1 MKSEDRIYFKGLDGL
16 RAIGAFTVLIGHIE
30 LSKQSLGIDH
40 NLLEI
45 PYFKYTSG
53 HLGVILFYVL
63 SGFLIT
69 YLLLKEKAKNGAI
82 LIKEFYFRR
91 ALKIWPIYYLT
102 IILLFFFL
110 PHFISLDYYGKP
122 NLNDLPGLLST
133 ILIYFF
139 IVPNLVSFGING
151 LGAGFHL
158 GSIGI
163 EEQFYILWPW
173 LIKWF
178 NNILTPIVL
187 ILILIP
193 LIPHICDYSSL
204 HIFQSNSKA
213 LLFIKQLGE
222 FFNYFKINCMAL
234 GGLFAW
240 LFYKNATSILNIIY
254 KKSIQFIALLIGL
267 GGWIMGLHIPMFTD
281 EFYAFFFAIII
292 LNTATNPNKIVSFD
306 YKTMNYLGKISYGIY
321 VYHWAIIYIV
331 MNLII
336 PYKHTNIFFNIVLYT
351 CSIGLTIVIAH
362 LSYFYFELWFLKLKE
377 RFSEIKSNALYSK

>member
-16 RAIGAFTVLIGHIE
+16 RAIGALCVLIGHIE
-30 LSKQSLGIDH
+30 LSKQSLGLN

-91 ALKIWPIYYLT
+91 VLRIWPIYYLS
-102 IILLFFFL
+102 IILLFFIL
-110 PHFISLDYYGKP
+110 PNFISFDYFGKP
-122 NLNDLPGLLST
+122 DLNNLPDILPSF
-133 ILIYFF
+133 LIYFF
-139 IVPNLVSFGING
+139 MVPNLVSFGIMG
-151 LGAGFHL
+151 LGAGFQL
-158 GSIGI
+158 GSVGI
-163 EEQFYILWPW
+163 EEQFYFLWPW

-178 NNILTPIVL
+178 KNILIPLVF

-193 LIPHICDYSSL
+193 LMPHICDYTSL
-204 HIFQSNSKA
+204 HFFQANSKTF
-213 LLFIKQLGE
+213 LFLKQLGD

-240 LFYKNATSILNIIY
+240 LFFKNKTSFLNILY
-254 KKSIQFIALLIGL
+254 SRPIQLTALFMGL
-267 GGWIMGLHIPMFTD
+267 GGWIIGFHLPLFTD
-281 EFYAFFFAIII
+281 EVYALFFGIII
-292 LNTATNPNKIVSFD
+292 LNTATNPNKIISFD
-306 YKTMNYLGKISYGIY
+306 YRLTNYLGKISYGIY
-321 VYHWAIIYIV
+321 VYHWIIIYFVLDWIV
-331 MNLII
+331 
-336 PYKHTNIFFNIVLYT
+336 PYRENNIFFNTIIYISAT
-351 CSIGLTIVIAH
+351 GLTILIAH

-377 RFSEIKSNALYSK
+377 GFSKIKTYQQI